1 MKETNF
7 SIQINA
13 PKEYVWTILW
23 EDETFQDW
31 ASIVDE
37 GTYKKGTMKEGNTME
52 FISAV
57 NGYGVTSLVEN
68 LQPHEFVLFRHRADT
83 KESGQQ
89 ERDNEWTGGK
99 ESYTLSEVNGVTLLV
114 ITMDIPK
121 EQEETFADRI
131 PKALERIK
139 ELAEGE

>member
-1 MKETNF
+1 MKETSF
-7 SIQINA
+7 SIRINA
-13 PKEYVWTILW
+13 PKEHVWTILW
-23 EDETFQDW
+23 EDKTFQDW

-37 GTYKKGTMKEGNTME
+37 GTYKKGDMKEGNTIE
-52 FISAV
+52 FISSV
-57 NGYGVTSLVEN
+57 NGYGVTSLVEK

-99 ESYTLSEVNGVTLLV
+99 ESYSLSEEKGVTLLV
-114 ITMDIPK
+114 ITMDIPT

-131 PKALERIK
+131 PKALKRIK
-139 ELAEGE
+139 QLVEGE